1 MKNSFWKAVSFILAG
16 IIIGLIG
23 ADKLSM
29 GVETIF
35 KGTVKFRQK
44 GRGNI
49 QDVTIK
55 PEIVQKPRKAE
66 RLVAKL
72 ERQQQK
78 AANKSARKE
87 KRGKS

>member
-1 MKNSFWKAVSFILAG
+1 MKNSFWKAFSFILDC

-23 ADKLSM
+23 ADKLGM

-35 KGTVKFRQK
+35 KGKTTIKQK

-49 QDVTIK
+49 QDATVK

-72 ERQQQK
+72 ERNREK
-78 AANKSARKE
+78 ALKKSARKE